1 MNNNNSII
9 QTIRELI
16 ADATLLVRQ
25 EIDLAKAEAAEKLGQ
40 IQAGVAAVAVGLLIA
55 LTALL
60 VLVQALVVALGN
72 IMPPALAALIV
83 GVVLALVAFVL
94 VMNGANQLKPE
105 NLAPKR
111 TIRSVREN
119 AEKMKEGRSS

>member
-1 MNNNNSII
+1 MNNNNNII

-83 GVVLALVAFVL
+83 GVVLALIAFVL

>member
-1 MNNNNSII
+1 MNNNNII

-25 EIDLAKAEAAEKLGQ
+25 EIDLAKAEAAEKFGQ
-40 IQAGVAAVAVGLLIA
+40 IQAGVAAVAAGSLIA
-55 LTALL
+55 LVALL

-72 IMPPALAALIV
+72 IMPPALAALVV
-83 GVVLALVAFVL
+83 GVVLALIAFVL

>member
-25 EIDLAKAEAAEKLGQ
+25 EINLAKAEAAEKLGQ

-83 GVVLALVAFVL
+83 GVVLALIAFVL

>member
-25 EIDLAKAEAAEKLGQ
+25 EIDLAKTEVAEKFEQ
-40 IQAGVAAVAVGLLIA
+40 IQAGVAAVAAGLLIA
-55 LTALL
+55 LAALL

-72 IMPPALAALIV
+72 IMPPALAALVV
-83 GVVLALVAFVL
+83 GIVLALIAFVL
-94 VMNGANQLKPE
+94 VMNGASQLKPE

-119 AEKMKEGRSS
+119 AEKMKEARSS